1 MPAEQMVI
9 DNIQDENVEI
19 EHDQYLVYSIDGQEF
34 GIQAMRVQEIA
45 TIVPVTR
52 VPNTPPHIE
61 GIMNLRGRLA
71 SVLNFRKMFGFGSHP
86 NDEDTRIVIVEY
98 DAFPIGV
105 IVDAV
110 EEVIRIQDDAVQKLP
125 EATSKSIAE
134 EFIRGVGMLDK
145 RIIILLNIDKILG
158 KSELMNTDLI
168 KKAMEDVKNG
178 TITPQLQDEAANIP
192 AADIEAKTVQR
203 SDK

>member
-19 EHDQYLVYSIDGQEF
+19 EHDQYLVYSIEGQEF

-71 SVLNFRKMFGFGSHP
+71 SVLNFRKMFGFGGHP

-98 DAFPIGV
+98 DAFPIGI

-110 EEVIRIQDDAVQKLP
+110 EEVIKITDEAVQKLP

-145 RIIILLNIDKILG
+145 RIIILLNIDKILD
-158 KSELMNTDLI
+158 KSELMNTELL

-178 TITPQLQDEAANIP
+178 DISPTPEEGKTNIP
-192 AADIEAKTVQR
+192 AADIETKTGKR
-203 SDK
+203 SVK